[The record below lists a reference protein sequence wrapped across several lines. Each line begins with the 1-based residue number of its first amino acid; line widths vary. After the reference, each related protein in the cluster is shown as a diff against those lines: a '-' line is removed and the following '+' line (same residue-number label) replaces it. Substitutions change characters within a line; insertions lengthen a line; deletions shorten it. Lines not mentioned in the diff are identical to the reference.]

1 MTPAASEVYGKRVAG
16 IFTLETAIR
25 LLAMGKRIGNKVL
38 ILVRREEGIFKALE
52 EHLISKNY
60 EVELLKSKSPAE
72 VYGGKR
78 VERVEIDGESIVCD
92 TLIVYGG
99 RMPFNPKNLKGELAG
114 NVVECTYDYEKVEK
128 NVQRIMF

>member
-16 IFTLETAIR
+16 IFTLETAVK
-25 LLAMGKRIGNKVL
+25 LLATGKRIGNKVL
-38 ILVRREEGIFKALE
+38 VLTRRDEGVLNALE
-52 EHLISKNY
+52 EHLVSKDY
-60 EVELLKSKSPAE
+60 EVEFLKSESPAE
-72 VYGGKR
+72 VYGSKR
-78 VERVEIDGESIVCD
+78 VERVEIDGKSVACD

-99 RMPFNPKNLKGELAG
+99 RLPFNPRNLRGELVG